1 MEEQM
6 IYDELLDGYNK
17 DDYVYI
23 IEGCFGPY
31 VDFFE
36 PELEPCEFCGETPYV
51 IMKGYVEDLISSEKI
66 DITKCYYEKQIKEL
80 VEKKLYIS
88 YNYFKNLVSE
98 EQERLLSELKE
109 IYMDD
114 LKNDNIKILTNIK
127 KFKRNCNNRQIE
139 YKKKGD

>member
-31 VDFFE
+31 VNFFE

-51 IMKGYVEDLISSEKI
+51 IMEGYVEDLISSEKI
-66 DITKCYYEKQIKEL
+66 DTAKCYYEKQIKEL

-98 EQERLLSELKE
+98 EQERLLSELKKVC
-109 IYMDD
+109 IDD
-114 LKNDNIKILTNIK
+114 LKNNNIKILTNIK
-127 KFKRNCNNRQIE
+127 NFKRNCNNRQIE

>member
-31 VDFFE
+31 VDYVE

-51 IMKGYVEDLISSEKI
+51 IMEGYVEDLISSEKI
-66 DITKCYYEKQIKEL
+66 DTAKCYYEKQIKEL

-88 YNYFKNLVSE
+88 YNYFKNLVSK

-109 IYMDD
+109 ICKEE
-114 LKNDNIKILTNIK
+114 LKNDNIKVLTNIK